1 MRDSCALWLWRW
13 AFEVDAL
20 ANPRVTKLWMIATFG
35 KPREEESIVNQ
46 EKLLGLSK
54 ACLYRKPT
62 QVGGCECTKVY
73 ERNIVQELGKTAA
86 VTSG

>member
-1 MRDSCALWLWRW
+1 MKA
-13 AFEVDAL
+13 V
-20 ANPRVTKLWMIATFG
+20 
-35 KPREEESIVNQ
+35 Q
-46 EKLLGLSK
+46 EKPLGLNH

-62 QVGGCECTKVY
+62 QVGGCKCTKMY